1 MTFIHDQ
8 TLPVGAKIGI
18 FEVKEIIEV
27 SNFNITYHGWNHHLK
42 KRVDILE
49 YFPYELADRTDND
62 QGVKP
67 KTAVEKEN
75 FICGLKA
82 FLDQAAVLTQLKH
95 PNIAS
100 TESVVQ
106 FNDTAYLI
114 INHQEGVSLANLALT
129 PISFSET
136 KIRFI
141 LVSILNALQE
151 IHGHNTIHGNIQ
163 PKTIWMNKNDDPILV
178 DMAAAQLAIAT
189 RINRLTDE
197 LATGYAPAESYK
209 LASMPGPTA
218 DFYGLAATL
227 YYCMTHIQPTHALQ
241 RVTAINEGKPDPVVP
256 LEKFPGIVYS
266 QELTQIIDWML
277 KPQSADRPQSVSE
290 ILTLLKS
297 QPIDDSSPQINTPQ
311 ERQDI
316 VKNRSTAD
324 KLTWVVI
331 VAGVTA
337 LVAAVIWLS
346 EDDSDQ
352 ANSEATNTSQTTID
366 QSPAVTSAPP
376 NLQPVPAIKTADDK
390 HVEEELAATIMDSPE
405 SKPEIESVPEN
416 TVTSELDTEI
426 NKQPAVVDQSI
437 SETTVD
443 ETMIKA
449 HLAAAENALK
459 RDRLTTPPR
468 DNAFEYYQMI
478 LAMEPDN
485 TDALTG
491 LQKIVDRYIQLI
503 KRAQTNDQPNRVK
516 RYLQRAESVLPN
528 DPALQEL
535 RNTVVTVSE

>member
-18 FEVKEIIEV
+18 FEVKEIMKV
-27 SNFNITYHGWNHHLK
+27 SNFNITYQGWNHDLK
-42 KRVDILE
+42 KRVAIQE
-49 YFPYELADRTDND
+49 YFPYELADRTANG

-75 FICGLKA
+75 FISGLKA
-82 FLDQAAVLTQLKH
+82 FLSQAAILTQLKH

-100 TESVVQ
+100 TESIVQ

-114 INHQEGVSLANLALT
+114 INYQEGVSLAKLALSPT
-129 PISFSET
+129 SFTET

-163 PKTIWMNKNDDPILV
+163 PKTIWMNENDDPLLV
-178 DMAAAQLAIAT
+178 DMAAAQLDIAA

-227 YYCMTHIQPTHALQ
+227 YYCMTHIQPTDAHL
-241 RVTAINEGKPDPVVP
+241 RITAVNEGKPDPIVP
-256 LEKFPGIVYS
+256 LDKFPGNVYS
-266 QELTQIIDWML
+266 QELTQTIGWML
-277 KPQSADRPQSVSE
+277 KPQSADRPQSASK

-297 QPIDDSSPQINTPQ
+297 QQIDDSSPQINSPQ
-311 ERQDI
+311 ERTD
-316 VKNRSTAD
+316 NHLTAD
-324 KLTWVVI
+324 KLIWIGI

-346 EDDSDQ
+346 EGDSDQ
-352 ANSEATNTSQTTID
+352 ANSEATNTSQTTVD

-376 NLQPVPAIKTADDK
+376 NLKPVPETLTTNDK
-390 HVEEELAATIMDSPE
+390 QVEEELAATIMDSPD
-405 SKPEIESVPEN
+405 SSPVIESVSEN
-416 TVTSELDTEI
+416 TVTTELEAEDNDQQTEI
-426 NKQPAVVDQSI
+426 DQSI
-437 SETTVD
+437 SGTTVD
-443 ETMIKA
+443 APMIKA
-449 HLAAAENALK
+449 HLTAAENAIKL
-459 RDRLTTPPR
+459 DRLTTPPE
-468 DNAFEYYQMI
+468 DNALEYYQMV

-503 KRAQTNDQPNRVK
+503 RSAQTQGKPNRVEL
-516 RYLQRAESVLPN
+516 YLHRAGSVLPN
-528 DPALQEL
+528 DPKLQKI
-535 RNTVVTVSE
+535 RNAVATINE

>member
-18 FEVKEIIEV
+18 FEVKEIMAV
-27 SNFNITYHGWNHHLK
+27 SNFNITYHGWNHDLK
-42 KRVDILE
+42 KRVDIQE
-49 YFPYELADRTDND
+49 YFPYELADRTANG

-75 FICGLKA
+75 FISGLKA
-82 FLDQAAVLTQLKH
+82 FLSQATILTQLKH
-95 PNIAS
+95 PNIPS
-100 TESVVQ
+100 TESIVQ

-114 INHQEGVSLANLALT
+114 INYQEGVSLDKLALT
-129 PISFSET
+129 PTSFTET

-163 PKTIWMNKNDDPILV
+163 PKTIWMNENDDPLLV
-178 DMAAAQLAIAT
+178 DMAAAQLAIAA

-227 YYCMTHIQPTHALQ
+227 YYCMTHIQPTDAHL
-241 RVTAINEGKPDPVVP
+241 RITAINEGKPDPIVP
-256 LEKFPGIVYS
+256 LDKFPGIVYS
-266 QELTQIIDWML
+266 QELAQIIDWML
-277 KPQSADRPQSVSE
+277 KPQSADRPQSASE
-290 ILTLLKS
+290 IITLLKS
-297 QPIDDSSPQINTPQ
+297 QQIDDSSPQINSPQ
-311 ERQDI
+311 EHTDT
-316 VKNRSTAD
+316 VKNHSTAD
-324 KLTWVVI
+324 KLIWIGI

-346 EDDSDQ
+346 ESTSDQ

-376 NLQPVPAIKTADDK
+376 NLKPVPEILTTNDK
-390 HVEEELAATIMDSPE
+390 QVEEELAATIMDSPD
-405 SKPEIESVPEN
+405 SSPVIESVSEN
-416 TVTSELDTEI
+416 TVTTELEAEDNDQQTEI
-426 NKQPAVVDQSI
+426 DQSI
-437 SETTVD
+437 SGTTVD
-443 ETMIKA
+443 APMIKA
-449 HLAAAENALK
+449 HLAAAENAIKL
-459 RDRLTTPPR
+459 DRLTTPPE
-468 DNAFEYYQMI
+468 DNALEYYQMI

-503 KRAQTNDQPNRVK
+503 RHAQANGKTSKVK

-528 DPALQEL
+528 DPELQKI
-535 RNTVVTVSE
+535 RDVVAPINE